1 MKMKNRFIMITI
13 TLFVIVNVFGGGK
26 VIESLELNSKIL
38 GYTVKYSVYL
48 PEDYDV
54 SKRSYPVIYLL
65 HGYTDD
71 ETSWIQFGEI
81 NRIMDDGIKSGEYSP
96 AIIIMPNAKLSWY
109 CNNLENK
116 DFWRDMFINEFIPTI
131 EKNFRIKSKKEF
143 RAIVGISMG
152 GFGALSIAL
161 NYPDLFSTC
170 VPLSAA
176 LFTDEEIINMS
187 EVDYSRFQN
196 FCGKDMKGKDRINLK
211 WKEMN
216 PFNLIEEIPVQK
228 ANSIRFYIDCG
239 DKDFLIRGNM
249 FMHLKM
255 QELKI
260 QHEFRV
266 RNGTHGWIYW
276 RSSMPEI
283 LKFISNNFHR

>member
-1 MKMKNRFIMITI
+1 MKTK
-13 TLFVIVNVFGGGK
+13 FVIIAITMFVVVDAFAGGK
-26 VIESLELNSKIL
+26 AIESLELNSKIL
-38 GYTVKYSVYL
+38 SYGVKYSVYL
-48 PEDYDV
+48 PDDYDI
-54 SKRSYPVIYLL
+54 SNRSYPVIYLL

-81 NRIMDDGIKSGEYSP
+81 DRIMDEGIRSGEYSP
-96 AIIIMPNAKLSWY
+96 SIIIMPDAKLSWY
-109 CNNLENK
+109 CNNLENR

-131 EKNFRIKSKKEF
+131 EKKFRIKSKKEF

-161 NYPDLFSTC
+161 NYPDIFSAC

-196 FCGKDMKGKDRINLK
+196 FCGKDIKGKNRINLK
-211 WKEMN
+211 WKEIN
-216 PFNLIEEIPVQK
+216 PFNLIEKIPVQK
-228 ANSIRFYIDCG
+228 ANSIRFYFDCG
-239 DKDFLIRGNM
+239 DKDNLIKGNM

-260 QHEFRV
+260 GHEFRV

-276 RSSMPEI
+276 RSSMPEV
-283 LKFISNNFHR
+283 LKFISNDFHR